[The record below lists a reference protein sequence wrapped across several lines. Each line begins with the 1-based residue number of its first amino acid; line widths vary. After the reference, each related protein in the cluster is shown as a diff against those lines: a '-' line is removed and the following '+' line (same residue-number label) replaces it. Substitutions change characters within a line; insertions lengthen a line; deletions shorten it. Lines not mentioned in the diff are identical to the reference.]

1 MATLTK
7 VTQTDALIDAVLT
20 DMTNYGKDWEI
31 ALAGAI
37 QRVDHSTPNG
47 RMGTLYV
54 RLYNDRKAAGKD
66 NYTGIKPESIPSF
79 IQKLQNKVTGKFV
92 TMSEK
97 LGDSID
103 WDSKTAGGT
112 GTDAFAEYCDR
123 LSISPISRKN
133 WDALH
138 TATYEK
144 LEELHSVLR
153 RTQSYMPTEP
163 LFTYSSDKPDEQDP
177 SIWLPHH
184 RTEGYDDAIAAATLV
199 REEAEAR
206 NDENMLSDILLAA

>member
-1 MATLTK
+1 MGTK

-20 DMTNYGKDWEI
+20 DMNEYGKDWEV

-37 QRVDHSTPNG
+37 QRVDHATPNG

-79 IQKLQNKVTGKFV
+79 IQKLQNKVTNKFV
-92 TMSEK
+92 TMNEK

-103 WDSKTAGGT
+103 WDSKTSGGT

-123 LSISPISRKN
+123 LGINPLSRDK
-133 WDALH
+133 WEALH
-138 TATYEK
+138 ATTYEK
-144 LEELHSVLR
+144 LQELHSVLR
-153 RTQSYMPTEP
+153 SKQSYMPTEP
-163 LFTYSSDKPDEQDP
+163 LYTYSSDKPDEEDP
-177 SIWLPHH
+177 SNWLPHH
-184 RTEGYDDAIAAATLV
+184 RTDEYDDAIAAAKLV

-206 NDENMLSDILLAA
+206 NDENMLADILLAA

>member
-1 MATLTK
+1 MAKSTK
-7 VTQTDALIDAVLT
+7 VPQTDALIDAVLT
-20 DMTNYGKDWEI
+20 DMTTYGKDWEL

-37 QRVDHSTPNG
+37 QRVDHPTPNG
-47 RMGTLYV
+47 RMGTLWV

-79 IQKLQNKVTGKFV
+79 IQKLQNRVTGKFV

-112 GTDAFAEYCDR
+112 GTDAFAEYCDK
-123 LSISPISRKN
+123 LSISPISRKH
-133 WDALH
+133 WKALH
-138 TATYEK
+138 TATFER
-144 LEELHSVLR
+144 LQELHSVLR
-153 RTQSYMPTEP
+153 RKQSYMPTAP

-184 RTEGYDDAIAAATLV
+184 RTDGYEDAIAASALV
-199 REEAEAR
+199 REEADAR
-206 NDENMLSDILLAA
+206 NDENMLADILIAA